1 MEKKLLSPIELLQFR
16 AQQQEHLKNI
26 ALKLEEEKIRE
37 KNEKR
42 KVLSPKEVLGLGAY
56 NNLSEFYTEQVI
68 PKEVVLENIEPE
80 DPIKILSERIEEV
93 SASIKEPKDYDN
105 QITKL
110 NGIVSE
116 IKKNI
121 SQIPEIKYYDEDIS
135 LITSKLDSLDIR
147 YYENDLYEINQKL
160 EEFKSSEN
168 QKNEDIKTILSQ
180 VSEDINKLY
189 SLEIL
194 DPKETNNYIKSI
206 KETFH
211 ERLEQLREEV
221 SNLPEIK
228 HYDNELLELKE
239 KIENVKSFIP
249 EIPEIKYYDDD
260 LKNLLEVIENVR
272 SSIPTVPEVRYYE
285 NDISELKETIEDVK
299 NQIPTVPEVRYYEN
313 DISELK
319 ETIEDVKNQIPTV
332 PEVRY
337 YENDIIKLGESIQ
350 KIENQ
355 ISEIPEIKY
364 YDDDLLGITSNILN
378 LEKSLVEIKENIS
391 QVKKS
396 FNEKETPKDW
406 TDEINRIYEEI
417 EKLKELPVV
426 TESSDPLVPLDQNFA
441 TLDDLQNHYKL
452 FINRIQQQLSTIG
465 GGGETQLKYL
475 DDIVG
480 IATNASAYDG
490 KFLKYNHSIKK
501 FEFETVSVGVGNLQ
515 SLTDVD
521 VSNLNDGYL
530 MIWNAAASK
539 FVFVSPQAIGINNDA
554 NIDIEITD
562 YGTY

>member
-1 MEKKLLSPIELLQFR
+1 LEKKLLSPIELLQFR

-313 DISELK
+313 DI
-319 ETIEDVKNQIPTV
+319 
-332 PEVRY
+332 
-337 YENDIIKLGESIQ
+337 IKLGESIQ

>member
-313 DISELK
+313 DI
-319 ETIEDVKNQIPTV
+319 
-332 PEVRY
+332 
-337 YENDIIKLGESIQ
+337 IKLGESIQ